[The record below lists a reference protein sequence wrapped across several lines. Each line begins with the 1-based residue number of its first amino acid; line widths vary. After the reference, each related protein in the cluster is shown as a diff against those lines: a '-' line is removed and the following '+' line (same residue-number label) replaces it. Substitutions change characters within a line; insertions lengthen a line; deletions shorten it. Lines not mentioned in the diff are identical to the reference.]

1 MGRALTIVPLYP
13 SEDELARLVM
23 GDRAQLW
30 RERVQV
36 LERHGFPP
44 IDPLM
49 GGRYLPAVRKFL
61 DSRHGLAQT
70 PDIAQDEGES
80 F

>member
-1 MGRALTIVPLYP
+1 MTRAAPVPLYP
-13 SEDELARLVM
+13 SEEQLARLVM
-23 GDRAQLW
+23 GERAQGW

-36 LERHGFPP
+36 LERHGFPR

-49 GGRYLPAVRKFL
+49 GGRYLPAVRRFL
-61 DSRHGLAQT
+61 DSRHGLAQI
-70 PDIAQDEGES
+70 PDTAQDEGES